1 MARPKKNPFG
11 ERKDT
16 GIGYD
21 GTRTNNPF
29 STPTKS
35 RKRREQWD
43 MANQANLIWQEKQL
57 AKQRADEA
65 RRAAEQKKIEA
76 DNKKRNVQAQ
86 KKWIRDNNLDP
97 SDVDHWYLENGKYK
111 PYMNQTK
118 EWESQGFDIDEF
130 GVASEVFRDRKL
142 KYKYKDPLK
151 TGNYKT
157 DPKTGE
163 AYITLK
169 DGRKHVIGTNKEKYF
184 EQQQKKAIEQSN
196 AVELNQQKE
205 LEDKTYNIDKQ
216 RAEISKQ
223 ERLIEHKKKTVTGY
237 NNTRKKIPARVED
250 ETKLAALIEEQA
262 RLDSDKTESEYQNIL
277 QGRYTNYLKTRP
289 YTGNL
294 MESLE
299 SLEGYKDKGSLYK
312 NIGPAGIFYM
322 TPLNEGTKDEEKRP
336 EESKP
341 VNTTE
346 GKLQVTPPKDD
357 QSEETKNVQAIGE
370 SLNSGITAQDAKVRI
385 SSHHAE
391 KNPKDEEAQNA
402 LTEDASH
409 KENRNSTS
417 SPEAQAKV
425 PVVLSPEDVSLTK
438 LYQNIDDL
446 CSTDMGKPKLPVG
459 VAGYDGS
466 NISVAKRV
474 LQEEAKQYSLRYIYK
489 QLLADLDNVQWSSQL
504 HSYLLM
510 GKDAD
515 SPYGF
520 AEGKRRPQTKGS
532 YEDMR
537 TGMAFENLRDNPTK
551 LKNHEKKLIAKRL
564 QQNAEEF
571 GPFLDIK
578 PTVEWFDQNINLSA
592 LQNAQRRLK
601 ENFAEQQ
608 RQARYEWKHIDVD
621 ERTGLGFSIRLKDE
635 KKGKPTFEYKIDGEL
650 GDSSIIKEKT
660 YNSWQDDKEGGLIE
674 DHLDF
679 VSENL
684 VVTRKDVG
692 FFKDTKN
699 RLLKTVGKSVMNM
712 MYIPHRIFGD
722 HYHAKA
728 TQEFAE
734 RMEKKFDEEL
744 PTSVASDFKART
756 SKAMQTWNGLVD
768 GAAQLYVFAKAY
780 KGGTYAVGHKLGGA
794 AAAFNVNFST
804 QAEGMVREMVEAGMS
819 PEGTLDMYLHA
830 AGIAGLDSIVDIMLL
845 KGHSIFKKWMPKKA
859 YQSLIST
866 KKGAFMAALGGAG
879 IKSGA
884 EGGTEVAQTFW
895 ENMYARSK
903 YDPDRKY
910 TEGGLVSF
918 YVGALLGGSM
928 GVRSFGA
935 DFKQRKQIAEAYK
948 QIEKDLDKVDA
959 AATGGET
966 AKEELSQNARGDADI
981 VDIIDNRNAVTAAH
995 ANKAADL
1002 INIGIAR
1009 RTISNILAN
1018 QNISPETQEA
1028 ILDSAVTGGEALY
1041 NAIAVGNQ
1049 IAEDAAILSEEN
1061 INNIFSALEVD
1072 GEATLLQKD
1081 AAVSAIQGYIFIAK
1095 ETESILNDGKATRS
1109 ENAQILVDLGVATQD
1124 EDGGMK
1130 VNASAARILPHNLA
1144 ERVRQEADVQVRG
1157 KVDTNVE
1164 PAMDGETTNDSIINS
1179 NVKDGREITSGV
1191 ADAEL
1196 DQPSLPKYEIRI
1208 VPNADPENYISL
1220 PSMELSSVEKGMEIG
1235 ATNAETLGIIDYEVE
1250 VIQTDIDAVAEADL
1264 PTIDLKEGKKVE
1276 PEKESAEKD
1285 TEEQTEKVDEDLTT
1299 EQTETLEQERD
1310 EQEVAQ
1316 ETAQEERE
1324 AVEDEAG
1331 IRQVTR
1337 TGEFGTERPGTGEFR
1352 QDTPTGQNRSG
1363 AVDILDDQQ
1372 TTQTPQGNVQEDIN
1386 DPATFTGTEE
1396 NIRQRTEEKEEEES
1410 IQEPTTPDEEGV
1422 LTPTVETPVGR
1433 PRRTA
1438 PLVEFYEQDPVVAA
1452 IIDEGGLLSSSQAE
1466 KQNKE
1471 KYKKNQSLWDDKPDI
1486 TNPVF
1491 NSIYSETGM
1500 YPDQMMRALVGQG
1513 LFGEYDSVS
1522 KMYDAIERAMNS
1534 AKNTAAGQ
1542 KTLEEEGSKEERLAS
1557 LPTKLKTSPKKQ
1569 IQLVDRLNKSQPE
1582 AQQFV
1587 PVDVTDVDGRINLP
1601 LVFALEQRTGRRIIL
1616 MEPADKA
1623 DQGQRMSGLVSEG
1636 TIFINLDGYRDP
1648 VATLGHEFMHTLRK
1662 TNPDLY
1668 AKYKAAVKKN
1678 ARFYP
1683 ELVSTVVGQYHGVYD
1698 GDFSVIEEEALANIA
1713 GDMFM
1718 DKRFWDKFLPKEPKL
1733 SERAVRSFV
1742 DFIDGLRNKFR
1753 RTPRK
1758 GRKWEAVDAIS
1769 GLDEVRSVLADAITQ
1784 SQNYDR
1790 TVGSGKTFPV
1800 LGDLKVYALDPDQ
1813 GTFNFSNAPARRGI
1827 KRVQQQFFNF
1837 QSKKKESPTLP
1848 VGEPQLPKTKEKIED
1863 FGQKI
1868 GGAKKDIYA
1877 DYLEKMESFV
1887 GDDANITMAKDF
1899 PMPNY
1904 KQLAKEGVSIETL
1917 ASIAAIRD
1925 SIPAKPKGKFK
1936 LRNWAETFRTLREIA
1951 TQLLTEPDSEVANAW
1966 KELLSHEAGILK
1978 DIKSYSFVRRTPTQE
1993 DYDLRKKVGIA
2004 PANGVNTQL
2013 GKIASKTMLYRAL
2026 GLPDFTKAKK
2036 WSIGYFRNV
2045 NYDKQGEPLD
2055 KPTNAYV
2062 AKYNKR
2068 AKITAPKSFK
2078 TDPQEAIMEI
2088 ADQIKRVM
2096 KTEPDPD
2103 KEDRRRKP
2111 YGVYQSRLDKSIYIA
2126 RKVSRRIIRLKD
2138 GFETVSDAHA
2148 YLRDNFDEIE
2158 QLFNEKKNV
2167 KLRREENRPR
2177 EGERLRRPNENID
2190 PDQFM
2195 SRFGF
2200 RGVEFGNYVE
2210 NKRRQQNL
2218 NETYDALNDLASV
2231 LNIPTEALSLDGT
2244 LALAFG
2250 ARGSGGKRAAAAH
2263 YEPIKIAIN
2272 LTKKRGAGS
2281 LAHEW
2286 FHGLDNYYS
2295 KLNKKDKTD
2304 VGASGYITEHIT
2316 SHSKPIAQYVSDDV
2330 IDAFVDL
2337 MRKIRSSDFKKR
2349 AEKFDE
2355 ARTEDYYSTNIELAA
2370 RAFEGYVVN
2379 KLAGTGISNDFL
2391 ANIDPTGGAYPTQQE
2406 QKEIFTPH
2414 FDYLF
2419 SQMTYRK
2426 TDRGTKLFALDPETK
2441 RGIIN
2446 RISPRGTP
2454 SEDSQFVE
2462 VNVKDFD
2469 KLFKKNTGLY
2479 IGKGGEGGVAFPE
2492 KSVERKTK
2500 KRGFA
2505 FPANRYE
2512 AFKEYLET
2520 DLPIGASEARIKSNS
2535 KGELSVQFINGRH
2548 RYAVLRDLGLRSI
2561 KMHISADAEA
2571 LKKAEDVGLISEEL
2585 ITQEPARTYG
2595 PKEIEDAIK
2604 KSPTKRFA
2612 IDPETDA
2619 EYLRLAE
2626 DPDNNY
2632 WNLTKLLDRA
2642 AENAGYKYKGWHGT
2656 PDGRFLDSDPVF
2668 RPKEWADTAVH
2679 WFAKDYNTATTY
2691 ADDTRAFDFQNAEPR
2706 TDYYYIK
2713 IDDPYMVD
2721 GKGAKWRSAQGA
2733 GRTRNVIEKA
2743 LKEGKDGV
2751 IIENVRD
2758 DYQTGVVK
2766 GDKPTT
2772 TYSVFESEQIKTAAP
2787 VTYDNEGNVI
2797 PLSERFDPEREDI
2810 RFALDPDTEPFYSGV
2825 VSAIKNKFPEKASID
2840 QALAFFKPGKTAG
2853 VKKAEVDWMGLE
2865 QWILDHNNQ
2874 YQKGTIKKADL
2885 YDFAS
2890 LNQMRIGVAELNEN
2904 SVMYSDWR
2912 QKGGEN
2918 YKEFVF
2924 YLYDPASDEADQEVI
2939 YTPQHFGGI
2948 KKNILFHMRTSDR
2961 IAENGDK
2968 YLFIEEIQSDYATDY
2983 RQDAGFRQQIK
2994 DFGIEIDNLIRTADA
3009 VGKEGIRSMGK
3020 KAYREH
3026 FKRHEVA
3033 VKALIDVLGEWDK
3046 TSGIR
3051 EARADEMS
3059 EREQRGR
3066 VESRGDRDSSTYD
3079 AVRWLRA
3086 GLESE
3091 KNHVEAL
3098 QSLSPEE
3105 IEKLK
3110 LIPTA
3115 ERFIEVINSD
3125 NDYVNMLR
3133 TRTSNV
3139 QVTGLSRPQTVTSVI
3154 RTLLST
3160 KKLYSRLE
3168 SSLEFNASQDKEM
3181 GGIAPPTLEE
3191 IYQTI
3196 DPKIIPSYEE
3206 FLTSLQLFPDFSGGL
3221 ASLTG
3226 GAIDAFDRQI
3236 GAIYQKAEGMED
3248 IATGGFT
3255 ATNIPYLPILNT
3267 WYEAALKHAIRLAVK
3282 NDFDGLAWAT
3292 GNMQVKLYKDRLR
3305 QNVKAIKYTKQED
3318 GKVYLKAVSVEGDP
3332 LDVGSVPL
3340 TGKLSDPDSRLH
3352 NKSLEN
3358 IVGKKVA
3365 DSIRSSKEDEGTY
3378 SGDDLSIGGQLHRM
3392 LYDVAAPSFLTGKKG
3407 YLKKFNAKLESKPLL
3422 FDTAYQIPAPEVK
3435 RLYNETATGRVK
3447 ASALAMRDGE
3457 FDEHKEYNRLRMKL
3471 LDYKTDLYSMI
3482 NPFGGV
3488 SRINF
3493 DDISELTQEI
3503 ADYWKTV
3510 WSRFRITE
3518 DSSSQDA
3525 QNFSPLHRKFK
3536 ILADDLD
3543 LYDHVSN
3550 IPSFVEYRMG
3560 SQPFSLAETATD
3572 FDFDEKIKDK
3582 QNLVSILYSYIPF
3595 DDRKGYQEEF
3605 DKLISEANENPT
3617 YGIRVPYE
3625 DTGLGER
3632 KYAPIFYKEN
3642 FSEMM
3647 GKKFSG
3653 LVSARLPYRGMEKAN
3668 KSEQALGGFVSAAIE
3683 NNPKSLLKFV
3693 EQLDLMFETGGSFDY
3708 AVPYQKLSTY
3718 FDQINQFLQTLDNTE
3733 LKYAEGFDP
3742 THAIKFTPEMK
3753 GQLPY
3758 VPPLFALDPVEG
3770 KKLAAVKGKGEFT
3783 KALDRAPSE
3792 AILSAYDHIP
3802 ATDENKD
3809 RLYALADKVE
3819 ETLQPVND
3827 DNPITSDFK
3836 TKLAEQV
3843 STLIKDGQPKQ
3854 IVEDLINERRR
3865 LENYKGHPD
3874 LLAMV
3879 EDREYAEAVM
3889 RRPKAVE
3896 KTKRQQNFIN
3906 LYNRHKGNPKSS
3918 YFKAASKALEKDF
3931 GKNWKTIAEGV
3942 MPAAGDTRYA
3952 LDPDNLE
3959 QDYKAKKAQQDKATA
3974 ELLKT
3979 AQKVKEAKKEERA
3992 KKRKD
3997 NLTEMSRWRRRFF
4010 QGKYDFLD
4018 FMSGLY
4024 GGSGTAGSTLRD
4036 AEYNVAKVKAAVNEY
4051 SERLSRELKK
4061 RVGVPFWRIL
4071 KKAKR
4076 LKEFSAELHTTAAR
4090 LNVES
4095 VNPDADITENQFTF
4109 RGFDARMGFIP
4120 KYEADAMNLSKGSY
4134 MTEESEGNTHTL
4146 KLGDYIPEMDGY
4158 LLVQHFTAE
4167 DQQRLFNDFI
4177 AKYPDLGIF
4186 LVRFINPLFGNATY
4200 TSSSG
4205 IKTPIFNRESLKQ
4218 AFGDTELGDPGF
4230 VEGYTPDVAI
4240 ATILGGA
4247 AVKAREA
4254 LEKDQFKKRLGAFT
4268 LNTSGARRVKTG
4280 AAREKGQTLNIFE
4293 GFDIRAL
4300 ESHLERTSRNNAFKL
4315 IEAATKPIPKDGSLP
4330 EGHVELS
4337 KKTIN
4342 DILKGMLLVMSD
4354 KSARG
4359 TSLNK
4364 FWQEAVQ
4371 NPELSTYQEKVLFN
4385 ENESNYDEREQKIL
4399 EFLFGDKKASRFIG
4413 QDRMMDRP
4421 TYEALIDNL
4430 SARHSKADQFGR
4442 VIQGLLGQV
4451 ISGFLTAPA
4460 TILFNWLAPNMQA
4473 GLAGMY
4479 RINKAAIYLAT
4490 GAANPQDRRRAE
4502 YELRAG
4508 LQTLKGLATRRLSN
4522 YSGIDTFL
4530 TGDDYIRG
4538 KLTDEDYDKGAL
4550 KLLAEGQIGKA
4561 IKAATDRRTKYNEI
4575 IPREKF
4581 DNNTLV
4587 SGIERKEPKD
4597 SLVKDLLNLKG
4608 GSAVLKIAQF
4618 HEMDPT
4624 VKQNLMYASY
4634 KAHAQMAYNDA
4645 VRKAK
4650 AEGRKIDVPKKKWIR
4665 DWMKGVKDTD
4675 AIHDEAYG
4683 TAMLFAFDYSNIP
4696 MWLDS
4701 KHPLMQAAKPALIPF
4716 SNFIYNYGKL
4726 LTKTT
4731 PVGLVPELLTSKGK
4745 KDKMGGAE
4753 WRNAASGFSL
4763 YAMGTLLWRLLGE
4776 EDDEKS
4782 KLEAG
4787 KVGTNMDINDEY
4799 IKRFWLMSGGKLNLD
4814 EMPSIFGDKITN
4826 AVRGYLE
4833 AYGAEEAAGQ
4843 ELWLRGRALPYL
4855 NILATQDLWIDAIS
4869 KERDEDEQLNIRDT
4883 LGETMD
4889 MAMEFIPRGP
4899 VMALFTENKYDENK
4913 TQPEEYADFTFDIIS
4928 SRTLIPAPY
4937 WRFLQRVTDPIQR
4950 RRYPSE
4956 PFDFNMTSTDQF
4968 LNAWKRNIPLLSKTV
4983 MPAGSLKTLDLDDT
4997 TEVSKG
5003 EFVKTTSFDHAMLQ
5017 RADVR
5022 SDLMQLQSMG
5032 IDLSGSTLVD
5042 DDKDGTIVIKY
5053 PDPATLRIVKPA
5065 QRLLD
5070 MTLRIEVMPTIER
5083 ALAQTGM
5090 ESFKDMD
5097 RLINKAVENPLTLDK
5112 KEAKAINEWS
5122 IYTQSPAYHDSIRSM
5137 IKAEGKVADRLQ
5149 KDNKI
5154 DGIPKDSKPDFLRKV
5169 VENMSRDQY
5178 GNLVNMADNRPISL
5192 ELSKTWE
5199 VAPLIDDAGDNPMNY
5214 MLINKKES
5222 TAYKRMRPY
5231 TSEGFEVPEDVEEV
5245 LAK

>member
-1 MARPKKNPFG
+1 M
-11 ERKDT
+11 
-16 GIGYD
+16 
-21 GTRTNNPF
+21 
-29 STPTKS
+29 
-35 RKRREQWD
+35 
-43 MANQANLIWQEKQL
+43 
-57 AKQRADEA
+57 
-65 RRAAEQKKIEA
+65 
-76 DNKKRNVQAQ
+76 
-86 KKWIRDNNLDP
+86 
-97 SDVDHWYLENGKYK
+97 
-111 PYMNQTK
+111 
-118 EWESQGFDIDEF
+118 
-130 GVASEVFRDRKL
+130 
-142 KYKYKDPLK
+142 
-151 TGNYKT
+151 
-157 DPKTGE
+157 
-163 AYITLK
+163 
-169 DGRKHVIGTNKEKYF
+169 
-184 EQQQKKAIEQSN
+184 
-196 AVELNQQKE
+196 
-205 LEDKTYNIDKQ
+205 
-216 RAEISKQ
+216 
-223 ERLIEHKKKTVTGY
+223 
-237 NNTRKKIPARVED
+237 
-250 ETKLAALIEEQA
+250 
-262 RLDSDKTESEYQNIL
+262 
-277 QGRYTNYLKTRP
+277 
-289 YTGNL
+289 
-294 MESLE
+294 
-299 SLEGYKDKGSLYK
+299 
-312 NIGPAGIFYM
+312 
-322 TPLNEGTKDEEKRP
+322 
-336 EESKP
+336 
-341 VNTTE
+341 
-346 GKLQVTPPKDD
+346 
-357 QSEETKNVQAIGE
+357 
-370 SLNSGITAQDAKVRI
+370 
-385 SSHHAE
+385 
-391 KNPKDEEAQNA
+391 
-402 LTEDASH
+402 
-409 KENRNSTS
+409 
-417 SPEAQAKV
+417 
-425 PVVLSPEDVSLTK
+425 
-438 LYQNIDDL
+438 
-446 CSTDMGKPKLPVG
+446 
-459 VAGYDGS
+459 
-466 NISVAKRV
+466 
-474 LQEEAKQYSLRYIYK
+474 
-489 QLLADLDNVQWSSQL
+489 
-504 HSYLLM
+504 
-510 GKDAD
+510 
-515 SPYGF
+515 
-520 AEGKRRPQTKGS
+520 
-532 YEDMR
+532 
-537 TGMAFENLRDNPTK
+537 
-551 LKNHEKKLIAKRL
+551 
-564 QQNAEEF
+564 
-571 GPFLDIK
+571 
-578 PTVEWFDQNINLSA
+578 
-592 LQNAQRRLK
+592 
-601 ENFAEQQ
+601 
-608 RQARYEWKHIDVD
+608 
-621 ERTGLGFSIRLKDE
+621 
-635 KKGKPTFEYKIDGEL
+635 
-650 GDSSIIKEKT
+650 
-660 YNSWQDDKEGGLIE
+660 
-674 DHLDF
+674 
-679 VSENL
+679 
-684 VVTRKDVG
+684 
-692 FFKDTKN
+692 
-699 RLLKTVGKSVMNM
+699 
-712 MYIPHRIFGD
+712 
-722 HYHAKA
+722 
-728 TQEFAE
+728 
-734 RMEKKFDEEL
+734 
-744 PTSVASDFKART
+744 
-756 SKAMQTWNGLVD
+756 
-768 GAAQLYVFAKAY
+768 
-780 KGGTYAVGHKLGGA
+780 
-794 AAAFNVNFST
+794 
-804 QAEGMVREMVEAGMS
+804 
-819 PEGTLDMYLHA
+819 
-830 AGIAGLDSIVDIMLL
+830 
-845 KGHSIFKKWMPKKA
+845 
-859 YQSLIST
+859 
-866 KKGAFMAALGGAG
+866 
-879 IKSGA
+879 
-884 EGGTEVAQTFW
+884 
-895 ENMYARSK
+895 
-903 YDPDRKY
+903 
-910 TEGGLVSF
+910 
-918 YVGALLGGSM
+918 
-928 GVRSFGA
+928 
-935 DFKQRKQIAEAYK
+935 
-948 QIEKDLDKVDA
+948 
-959 AATGGET
+959 
-966 AKEELSQNARGDADI
+966 
-981 VDIIDNRNAVTAAH
+981 
-995 ANKAADL
+995 
-1002 INIGIAR
+1002 
-1009 RTISNILAN
+1009 
-1018 QNISPETQEA
+1018 
-1028 ILDSAVTGGEALY
+1028 
-1041 NAIAVGNQ
+1041 
-1049 IAEDAAILSEEN
+1049 
-1061 INNIFSALEVD
+1061 
-1072 GEATLLQKD
+1072 
-1081 AAVSAIQGYIFIAK
+1081 
-1095 ETESILNDGKATRS
+1095 
-1109 ENAQILVDLGVATQD
+1109 
-1124 EDGGMK
+1124 
-1130 VNASAARILPHNLA
+1130 
-1144 ERVRQEADVQVRG
+1144 
-1157 KVDTNVE
+1157 
-1164 PAMDGETTNDSIINS
+1164 
-1179 NVKDGREITSGV
+1179 
-1191 ADAEL
+1191 
-1196 DQPSLPKYEIRI
+1196 
-1208 VPNADPENYISL
+1208 
-1220 PSMELSSVEKGMEIG
+1220 
-1235 ATNAETLGIIDYEVE
+1235 
-1250 VIQTDIDAVAEADL
+1250 AEADL

-1285 TEEQTEKVDEDLTT
+1285 TEEQTEKVDEDLTK

-1331 IRQVTR
+1331 IRQITR

-1800 LGDLKVYALDPDQ
+1800 LSDLKVYALDPDQ

-1904 KQLAKEGVSIETL
+1904 KQLTKEGVSIETL

-2055 KPTNAYV
+2055 KPANAYV

-2295 KLNKKDKTD
+2295 KLNRKDKTD

-2406 QKEIFTPH
+2406 QKEIFTPQ

-2419 SQMTYRK
+2419 SQMTYVK

-2454 SEDSQFVE
+2454 SEDSRFVE

-2479 IGKGGEGGVAFPE
+2479 IGKGGEGGIAFPE

-2561 KMHISADAEA
+2561 KMHISADAKA

-2619 EYLRLAE
+2619 EYLRLAQ

-2758 DYQTGVVK
+2758 NYQTGVVR

-2772 TYSVFESEQIKTAAP
+2772 TYSVFESEQIKKADP

-2825 VSAIKNKFPEKASID
+2825 VSAIRNKFPEKASID

-2904 SVMYSDWR
+2904 SVMYSDWK

-3059 EREQRGR
+3059 EIEQVGR

-3079 AVRWLRA
+3079 AIRWLRLGG
-3086 GLESE
+3086 GLQAEKSE
-3091 KNHVEAL
+3091 IEAL

-3105 IEKLK
+3105 IEKLE
-3110 LIPTA
+3110 LIPDA
-3115 ERFIEVINSD
+3115 EKFIEAINSE
-3125 NDYVNMLR
+3125 NDYVSFLR
-3133 TRTSNV
+3133 RKVSEVYVAYPVGTKGAKLSGSQPVNRV
-3139 QVTGLSRPQTVTSVI
+3139 LRGLLT
-3154 RTLLST
+3154 T

-3168 SSLEFNASQDKEM
+3168 SSLEFSASQDKEM

-3226 GAIDAFDRQI
+3226 GAINAFDRQEN
-3236 GAIYQKAEGMED
+3236 AIYQKAEGMED

-3255 ATNIPYLPILNT
+3255 STNIPYLPILNT

-3292 GNMQVKLYKDRLR
+3292 GNMQIKLYKDRLR

-3378 SGDDLSIGGQLHRM
+3378 SGEDLSIGGQLHRM

-3422 FDTAYQIPAPEVK
+3422 FDTAYQIPDPEVK

-3668 KSEQALGGFVSAAIE
+3668 KSEQALGGFVSAAIA
-3683 NNPKSLLKFV
+3683 NNPKSFLKFV

-3843 STLIKDGQPKQ
+3843 GKLIKDGQPKQ
-3854 IVEDLINERRR
+3854 IVEDLINERKRF
-3865 LENYKGHPD
+3865 ENYEGHPD
-3874 LLAMV
+3874 LLAKV
-3879 EDREYAEAVM
+3879 QDREYEEAVM

-3906 LYNRHKGNPKSS
+3906 LYNKHKGNPQSS
-3918 YFKAASKALEKDF
+3918 YYKAASKALQKELGKDW
-3931 GKNWKTIAEGV
+3931 KNIAEG
-3942 MPAAGDTRYA
+3942 MAPAAGDTRYS
-3952 LDPDNLE
+3952 LDPDNLN
-3959 QDYKAKKAQQDKATA
+3959 QDYEAKKAQQANATA
-3974 ELLKT
+3974 ELLKVNKKVKA
-3979 AQKVKEAKKEERA
+3979 AQKEENK
-3992 KKRKD
+3992 KKRQEK
-3997 NLTEMSRWRRRFF
+3997 LAAASRLRKRFF
-4010 QGKYDFLD
+4010 QGKYDYLD

-4024 GGSGTAGSTLRD
+4024 GGSGTAGKTLQQ
-4036 AEYNVAKVKAAVNEY
+4036 AEQNVAKVKAAVKDY
-4051 SERLSRELKK
+4051 SERLTRELKT
-4061 RVGVPFWRIL
+4061 RVGVPFYRFIKKRNRI
-4071 KKAKR
+4071 
-4076 LKEFSAELHTTAAR
+4076 KEFTAELHTTAAR

-4095 VNPDADITENQFTF
+4095 ADPSASLTENPFTF
-4109 RGFDARMGFIP
+4109 RGFDARMGFMP
-4120 KYEADAMNLSKGSY
+4120 ESEAIARGIAKGSY
-4134 MTEESEGNTHTL
+4134 LTENYDGKTYTL
-4146 KLGDYIPEMDGY
+4146 KLGDYIPDMESY

-4177 AKYPDLGIF
+4177 AKYPDLGVI
-4186 LVRFINPLFGNATY
+4186 LYRFINPLYGGITHTY
-4200 TSSSG
+4200 RG
-4205 IKTPIFNRESLKQ
+4205 IQTPIFNRDSLRK
-4218 AFGDTELGDPGF
+4218 AFSDTELGDPGF

-4240 ATILGGA
+4240 ATILGGVA
-4247 AVKAREA
+4247 LKAKES
-4254 LEKDQFKKRLGAFT
+4254 LDKDPYRKSLGAFK
-4268 LNTSGARRVKTG
+4268 LLTSKGRSIKTG
-4280 AAREKGQTLNIFE
+4280 SAREKGQTLNMFE
-4293 GFDIRAL
+4293 GFDVRAL
-4300 ESHLERTSRNNAFKL
+4300 ESHLEKTSRENAFKL
-4315 IEAATKPIPKDGSLP
+4315 IESATKPLP
-4330 EGHVELS
+4330 EDGLPEQHTEIS
-4337 KKTIN
+4337 KGTLN
-4342 DILKGMLLVMSD
+4342 NILKGMLLTMSD

-4359 TSLNK
+4359 TALNK
-4364 FWQEAVQ
+4364 FWEEAVK
-4371 NPELSTYQEKVLFN
+4371 NPDLSEYQEKVLFD
-4385 ENESNYDEREQKIL
+4385 ENTASYDEREQKIL
-4399 EFLFGDKKASRFIG
+4399 EFLFGDKNASRFIG
-4413 QDRMMDRP
+4413 RDRMMDQ
-4421 TYEALIDNL
+4421 ASFDQLIDNF
-4430 SARHSKADQFGR
+4430 SARHAKGE
-4442 VIQGLLGQV
+4442 GLARLVEAAMGQV

-4460 TILFNWLAPNMQA
+4460 TVLFNWLAPNMQA
-4473 GLAGMY
+4473 ALGGFY
-4479 RINKAAIYLAT
+4479 RINKAGMYLMT
-4490 GAANPQDRRRAE
+4490 GGKTPENRRRAE

-4508 LQTLKGLATRRLSN
+4508 IQTIKGLATRRFTN
-4522 YSGIDTFL
+4522 FGGINTFL

-4550 KLLAEGQIGKA
+4550 KLLLEGQVGKS
-4561 IKAATDRRTKYNEI
+4561 IKAATDRRTKYGDI
-4575 IPREKF
+4575 VAREMF
-4581 DNNTLV
+4581 DNNTFI
-4587 SGIERKEPKD
+4587 SAIERSDPKD
-4597 SLVKDLLNLKG
+4597 SIVKDLLNLKG
-4608 GSAVLKIAQF
+4608 PSALLRFFQF

-4624 VKQNLMYASY
+4624 VKQNLVYSSY

-4645 VRKAK
+4645 VREARAK
-4650 AEGRKIDVPKKKWIR
+4650 GQKITVPKKKWIR
-4665 DWMKGVKDTD
+4665 DWMKDTKNTD

-4683 TAMLFAFDYSNIP
+4683 TAMLFSFDYSNIP
-4696 MWLDS
+4696 MWLGS
-4701 KHPLMQAAKPALIPF
+4701 QNPWARALRPAFIPF

-4726 LTKTT
+4726 ALKTT

-4745 KDKMGGAE
+4745 KDKLGGAE
-4753 WRNAASGFSL
+4753 WRNAAAGFSL
-4763 YAMGTLLWRLLGE
+4763 YAMGTLLWRMLGE
-4776 EDDEKS
+4776 EDDEES

-4787 KVGTNMDINDEY
+4787 KVGTNMDINDDY
-4799 IKRFWLMSGGKLNLD
+4799 IKKFWLMTGGKLNLD
-4814 EMPSIFGDKITN
+4814 EMGGIFGEKITN
-4826 AVRGYLE
+4826 AVRAYFT
-4833 AYGAEEAAGQ
+4833 AYGAEDATGH

-4855 NILATQDLWIDAIS
+4855 NILATQDLWLDAYDKYKQGDS
-4869 KERDEDEQLNIRDT
+4869 VNLKDT
-4883 LGETMD
+4883 LSETID
-4889 MAMEFIPRGP
+4889 MAKEFIPRGP
-4899 VMALFTENKYDENK
+4899 VAALLHDNKFDENMD
-4913 TQPEEYADFTFDIIS
+4913 QAEEYAQFTFDMVA
-4928 SRTLIPAPY
+4928 SRTLVPAPY
-4937 WRFLQRVTDPIQR
+4937 WRFLQRITDPIHR
-4950 RRYPSE
+4950 RKYPSE
-4956 PFDFNMTSTDQF
+4956 PFQFNMTPTDQF
-4968 LNAWKRNIPLLSKTV
+4968 LNYWKRNLPFLSPSV
-4983 MPAGSLKTLDLDDT
+4983 MPAGTIKTLKLDDI
-4997 TEVSKG
+4997 TEVAEK
-5003 EFVKTTSFDHAMLQ
+5003 EFVETNSFDHAMLQ
-5017 RADVR
+5017 REDVR
-5022 SDLMQLQSMG
+5022 SDLTQLQSLG
-5032 IDLSGSTLVD
+5032 VDLSTATLVD
-5042 DDKDGTIVIKY
+5042 TDDDGNVVIKY
-5053 PDPATLRIVKPA
+5053 PDPSTLRIVSPA
-5065 QRLLD
+5065 QRMVDFL
-5070 MTLRIEVMPTIER
+5070 LRIEAMPSIGR
-5083 ALAQTGM
+5083 ALGRTGL
-5090 ESFKDMD
+5090 ESTKDMD
-5097 RLINKAVENPLTLDK
+5097 RLIMKAYEKPKTLKPEEK
-5112 KEAKAINEWS
+5112 KALSEWTA
-5122 IYTQSPAYHDSIRSM
+5122 YTQSSAYHDSIRKM
-5137 IKAEGKVADRLQ
+5137 INAEGTLADRIQRDLSDKKR
-5149 KDNKI
+5149 KDM
-5154 DGIPKDSKPDFLRKV
+5154 GIPKGAKADFLRKV

-5178 GNLVNMADNRPISL
+5178 GNLVNLSDSRPLLLKMSD
-5192 ELSKTWE
+5192 TWKIMPIVDE
-5199 VAPLIDDAGDNPMNY
+5199 DKAGINPMNY
-5214 MLINKKES
+5214 MLMNNKES
-5222 TAYKRMRPY
+5222 TEYQRMRPY
-5231 TSEGFEVPEDVEEV
+5231 TPKGLNLPEEV